1 MVVKLPIH
9 NFGEGKFRQEM
20 SMGAKFRRKLWMRS
34 TNLHSQSILSQ
45 LLLKYAWN
53 SRRVEWKGGRETQ
66 EEGGICTHTTDPYN
80 CDPYNHKHDS
90 AV

>member
-1 MVVKLPIH
+1 MGLTLPIH
-9 NFGEGKFRQEM
+9 NFGKGEFRQEM
-20 SMGAKFRRKLWMRS
+20 SMGAKFRRKLRMRS
-34 TNLHSQSILSQ
+34 TILHKVSFHT

-66 EEGGICTHTTDPYN
+66 EEGDICTHTTDPYN
-80 CDPYNHKHDS
+80 CDPYNHKRGL